1 MPKDYLVQAIVRT
14 CDISGDE
21 ITTETIVPLDRRVS
35 RAANIPAFHFDAL
48 WRILNHPTN
57 IPLVAKTY
65 GGGALKVEPRALEQL
80 PIPADLIEHSELPVP
95 NTLC

>member
-1 MPKDYLVQAIVRT
+1 
-14 CDISGDE
+14 
-21 ITTETIVPLDRRVS
+21 
-35 RAANIPAFHFDAL
+35 L
-48 WRILNHPTN
+48 WRILNHQNVLAN